1 VNLRIA
7 DSNCARL
14 ASYSAIAYVDVVI
27 ACGQINACASAQSDV
42 TAADGVVIKRK
53 GAHSRVVHAGRVK
66 HHGGCSISGVSC
78 SRGVQDERGS
88 ASGRVRIR
96 GVEQKGPSTNRGI
109 EAAGGVAEEREPT
122 SSCVGRASGEVLKR
136 VLPFRRRKA
145 GIASV
150 RSRTDRLR
158 QRRER
163 AKHKAAQSKECDFG
177 DDALSIHNKLHTDRD
192 RLLFQRIE
200 KKSFLCSFGVRR
212 YRAALEVPP
221 SQSKGLE
228 I

>member
-14 ASYSAIAYVDVVI
+14 AGYSAIANVDVVI
-27 ACGQINACASAQSDV
+27 ACGQINACASAHSDV
-42 TAADGVVIKRK
+42 AAAAGVVIKRK

-66 HHGGCSISGVSC
+66 HHGGCSIGGVSC
-78 SRGVQDERGS
+78 SRAVQNERSS

-96 GVEQKGPSTNRGI
+96 DVERKGPSTNSGI
-109 EAAGGVAEEREPT
+109 EAACGGAFERKPTNCCVA
-122 SSCVGRASGEVLKR
+122 SASAEAKKGVLSFRRGEVGIAAI
-136 VLPFRRRKA
+136 RRR
-145 GIASV
+145 
-150 RSRTDRLR
+150 TDCLR

-163 AKHKAAQSKECDFG
+163 AQCEAAQSKECDFG
-177 DDALSIHNKLHTDRD
+177 DDALSIHNKLNTDRD

-212 YRAALEVPP
+212 YRAALELPP
-221 SQSKGLE
+221 SQSKVLE